1 MAANAM
7 HLSTSN
13 EAYTPRNVVAA
24 ERTALGGIIDLDPA
38 SCLLANTYVQA
49 ARIYTQADDGL
60 SKPWGPLGALGARG
74 PLGKVGARVRCN
86 PPGGRDGNRSVTAK
100 WWRYGVS
107 EWISGRVMCMTWV
120 AFKLDFLQ
128 VTLGLRRNVPLPLDF
143 PICYPYERLAYLT
156 SVLPG
161 PTAKNP
167 KRKPTP
173 KQLADHAA
181 TGLCTAESP
190 PHASAII
197 FLPECHNGSVDLA
210 SIDRFRVAF
219 ASIGEVVCDM
229 DRLATVMR
237 ARAIGASAL
246 PGS

>member
-1 MAANAM
+1 VISALAQA
-7 HLSTSN
+7 LGVVLLLIFLAVS
-13 EAYTPRNVVAA
+13 VAA
-24 ERTALGGIIDLDPA
+24 QFRRLWA
-38 SCLLANTYVQA
+38 SEDSA
-49 ARIYTQADDGL
+49 
-60 SKPWGPLGALGARG
+60 
-74 PLGKVGARVRCN
+74 
-86 PPGGRDGNRSVTAK
+86 
-100 WWRYGVS
+100 
-107 EWISGRVMCMTWV
+107 
-120 AFKLDFLQ
+120 
-128 VTLGLRRNVPLPLDF
+128 
-143 PICYPYERLAYLT
+143 ERLAYLT